1 MDKSLSLIMP
11 VHNAQQWLAR
21 DVERLLDVLPE
32 MTDRFEVVIVDD
44 GSTDHTEEAAQE
56 LCCRYPQVKL
66 RRHPRC
72 TGLASAVDTGS
83 RLAAGE
89 VVLIHDPRKPV
100 VEGDLLGVW
109 QMHQENAAR
118 PTAPPPEVPS
128 GAGLGLDQNLLERLM
143 RWGSDVKKERPAHS
157 PDLVS
162 RPNFLRKV
170 SNFALGE

>member
-32 MTDRFEVVIVDD
+32 MTDRFEVVIIDD

-56 LCCRYPQVKL
+56 LSCRFPQVKL
-66 RRHPRC
+66 HRHARC
-72 TGLASAVDTGS
+72 TGIAAAVDTGS
-83 RLAAGE
+83 RHAEGE
-89 VVLIHDPRKPV
+89 VVLIHDARKPV
-100 VEGDLLGVW
+100 VESDLLAMW
-109 QMHQENAAR
+109 RMHQENAAR
-118 PTAPPPEVPS
+118 PVAPAPQMPAKS
-128 GAGLGLDQNLLERLM
+128 GLGLDQDLLERLM
-143 RWGSDVKKERPAHS
+143 KWGSDVKKERPAHS
-157 PDLVS
+157 PDLMP